1 MEQTYNDIMAENQRL
16 KDSLDVMIDKNAEL
30 IFREKALKAE
40 IQKLRAQFAKKKN
53 DAAPYDELRKEFAFV
68 VGQLHMAQAYLGLPR
83 YDDEEA
89 LKRIENPQPKDPET
103 AVCRQDC
110 KVISINR

>member
-1 MEQTYNDIMAENQRL
+1 MEQTYNDMLAENRRL

-40 IQKLRAQFAKKKN
+40 IQKLKAQLQDERAFTDALAAKYGTPRVF
-53 DAAPYDELRKEFAFV
+53 DRLRAD
-68 VGQLHMAQAYLGLPR
+68 LGR
-83 YDDEEA
+83 IHEA
-89 LKRIENPQPKDPET
+89 